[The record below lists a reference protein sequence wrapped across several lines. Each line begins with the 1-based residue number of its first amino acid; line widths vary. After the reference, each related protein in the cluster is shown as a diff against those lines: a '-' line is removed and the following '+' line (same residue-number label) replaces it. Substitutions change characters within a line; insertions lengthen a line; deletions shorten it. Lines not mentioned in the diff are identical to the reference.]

1 MHSSLIPPGILSS
14 RNYPGFLGALFL
26 VLLRIAIGWHFLVEG
41 LEKYESTRYG
51 KQPFSAE
58 VYLRNSVGPLAP
70 QFRSMLP
77 DADGKDLLDEAKLK
91 SSWSE
96 TIDQIANHY
105 KFTDDQKAKAKGL
118 LEQGKTWADVWFNAY
133 DNREARLKYLTE
145 LKNVEDTERNPEA
158 LSYERERAWDTR
170 RTLEGDR
177 RKLTAPLVAKG
188 QELADAVVALKTP
201 EQQASAGTYSAPLS
215 SLDVANWLT
224 TYGLIAIGACLI
236 VGFLT
241 PLAAICAAA
250 FLTLLYISIP
260 PWPGLPPNPK
270 TEGHYWIVSKN
281 LVELIACL
289 LIAVTASGHWF
300 GLDAL
305 CFGARRR
312 RRWARHESRVAE
324 KYGIIVNGKAS
335 SGDSRKPVQVATRS

>member
-1 MHSSLIPPGILSS
+1 MPSTVIPPGILSS
-14 RNYPGFLGALFL
+14 RNYPGFLGAFFL

-41 LEKYESTRYG
+41 LEKYDSTRYG

-70 QFRSMLP
+70 HFRGMLP
-77 DADGKDLLDEAKLK
+77 DADGRAMLDEAQLK

-96 TIDQIANHY
+96 TVERVANHY
-105 KFTDDQKAKAKGL
+105 KFTDDQRSQAKAL
-118 LEQGKTWADVWFNAY
+118 LEQASTWADVWFNAH
-133 DNREARLKYLTE
+133 DNSEAKKKYLTE
-145 LKNVEDTERNPEA
+145 LDSVEATERNPEA
-158 LSYERERAWDTR
+158 LSYERERAWETR

-177 RKLTAPLVAKG
+177 RKLTEPLVAKG
-188 QELADAVVALKTP
+188 QELTDAVVAKKTP
-201 EQQASAGTYSAPLS
+201 EQQASAGNYAPPLT
-215 SLDVANWLT
+215 SLDVANLLT
-224 TYGLIAIGACLI
+224 TYGLIAIGGCLI
-236 VGFLT
+236 LGFLT

-250 FLTLLYISIP
+250 FLALLYLSIP

-305 CFGARRR
+305 FFGGRRR
-312 RRWARHESRVAE
+312 RRWAWRESRLAAR
-324 KYGIIVNGKAS
+324 YGLTINGKDS
-335 SGDSRKPVQVATRS
+335 SVDTRKPVHVANRS